1 MQKRLIVADSGCDLS
16 EEIKKRLNIEIVPFN
31 IDIDGESIM
40 DTPDVDKKSFMKK
53 MRKSSNPVRSAAPSP
68 NLFMEKFKD
77 FKEIL
82 VITISQKLSGTYNNA
97 VLAKN
102 MFLEE
107 VDAKI
112 HVFDSKSAS
121 SGETAIAMKIQELMD
136 QNFNFEEIVT
146 EVEDFISN
154 MKSYFILDDF
164 DNLIKNGRM
173 SKITGTIAKFLS
185 FKPVMQGVDGE
196 IQVFAK
202 TRGQLNALNKLVEA
216 IGMEKKLDDRNL
228 VISHCEAL
236 ETALKLKKAIEQKY
250 KFKSIQIV
258 ETGLLASVYA
268 NRGGIVVCF

>member
-1 MQKRLIVADSGCDLS
+1 MNKRLIVADSGCDLT
-16 EEIKKRLNIEIVPFN
+16 EELKKRLNIEIVPFN
-31 IDIDGESIM
+31 IDIDGDTIL
-40 DTPDVDKKSFMKK
+40 DTPDVDKKNFMKK
-53 MRKSSNPVRSAAPSP
+53 MKSSSNPVRSAAPSP
-68 NLFMEKFKD
+68 NLFIEKFKD

-121 SGETAIAMKIQELMD
+121 SGETIIALKIQEMIDKSLS
-136 QNFNFEEIVT
+136 FEEIVS

-173 SKITGTIAKFLS
+173 SKLTGTIAKFLS

-202 TRGQLNALNKLVEA
+202 TRGQMNALNKLVEA
-216 IGMEKKLDDRNL
+216 IGMEDKLDDRNL
-228 VISHCEAL
+228 VISHCDAL
-236 ETALKLKKAIEQKY
+236 DTALKLKKAIEHKY
-250 KFKSIQIV
+250 KFKSIQII

-268 NRGGIVVCF
+268 NSGGIVVCF